1 MPFCATFVTN
11 KERVFMHK
19 ELKIE
24 FSHTLTSEIYV
35 GRAEELLPSLLPQGR
50 VVAVVDRNV
59 RHLCSGLGVE
69 ELFVVDASEES
80 KDINTAAS
88 LWNRLVEVC
97 ADRNIFLLGIGGGV
111 VTDLVGFVASTYMRG
126 VRFGLVPTTLLAQVD
141 AAIGGKCGVNF
152 GGYKNMVGSFAP
164 ASWVVC
170 DVSLL
175 STLGQRELRSGM
187 AEVIKTAIL
196 GDAALFELC
205 EQNDLESLSGNYSL
219 FGEVVRRAA
228 AVKCAVVQKDL
239 LESGE
244 RRKLNLGHTL
254 AHAIESLTREY
265 THGEAV
271 AVGLAYVAAKS
282 LHKGLITQ
290 GDYGRI
296 VAVLQRYD
304 LPISVDLPEEELLAA
319 MGHDKKNKDGRIGW
333 VLPTGIGELVISCQ

>member
-1 MPFCATFVTN
+1 MC
-11 KERVFMHK
+11 K

-24 FSHTLTSEIYV
+24 FSHTLVSEIHV
-35 GRAEELLPSLLPQGR
+35 GKVEELLPTLLPEGR

-59 RHLCSGLGVE
+59 RHLCDRLGVE
-69 ELFVVDASEES
+69 ELFVVDASEEA
-80 KDINTAAS
+80 KTIDTATKIWS
-88 LWNRLVEVC
+88 RLVEVG
-97 ADRNIFLLGIGGGV
+97 ADRNTFLFGIGGGV

-152 GGYKNMVGSFAP
+152 GGYKNMVGAFAP
-164 ASWVVC
+164 ARWVVC

-175 STLGQRELRSGM
+175 STLGHRELRSGM

-196 GDAALFELC
+196 GDAALFALC
-205 EQNDLESLSGNYSL
+205 EQNTVESLAGNDEL

-228 AVKCAVVQKDL
+228 AVKCAVVQRDL
-239 LESGE
+239 LEGGE
-244 RRKLNLGHTL
+244 RKKLNLGHTL

-271 AVGLAYVAAKS
+271 AIGLAYVAAKS
-282 LHKGLITQ
+282 LHEGLLTQ
-290 GDYGRI
+290 NDYQRI

-304 LPISVDLPEEELLAA
+304 LPTSVDLPEDELWAA
-319 MGHDKKNKDGRIGW
+319 MGHDKKNKEGRIGW